1 VPFELPTDLHPKLMP
16 VAWLVGEWAGAG
28 VIGYPSMESDLR
40 FGQEVAFT
48 HDGRPFLT
56 YTSLTWLLD
65 DAGEKVRPLAS
76 ETGYWR
82 VGAGESTSTDVEVL
96 LTHPTGFVEI
106 FIGKV
111 EGARVEMATDLVAR
125 TATAKEYTSAK
136 RMYGLVEGDLMWVME
151 MSAVGHEMAPHASAR
166 LKRL

>member
-1 VPFELPTDLHPKLMP
+1 MPFELPVDLPPKLAP
-16 VAWLVGEWAGAG
+16 VAWLLGRWAGAG

-40 FGQEVAFT
+40 FGQEIEFS
-48 HDGRPFLT
+48 HDGREFLS
-56 YTSLTWLLD
+56 YTSRTWRLD
-65 DAGEKVRPLAS
+65 DAGNQVEPLAA

-82 VGAGESTSTDVEVL
+82 VGAGDSVATDVEVL
-96 LTHPTGFVEI
+96 LAHPTGYVEI
-106 FIGKV
+106 FIGRID
-111 EGARVEMATDLVAR
+111 GARAELVTDLVAR

-151 MSAVGHEMAPHASAR
+151 MSAVGHEMTPHASAR

>member
-1 VPFELPTDLHPKLMP
+1 MPFELPSDLHPKLMP

-28 VIGYPSMESDLR
+28 VIGYPTMESDLR
-40 FGQEVAFT
+40 FGQEVSFR

-65 DAGEKVRPLAS
+65 ETGEKVRPLAS

-82 VGAGESTSTDVEVL
+82 VGPGESAAGDLEVL

-106 FIGKV
+106 FVGHV
-111 EGARVEMATDLVAR
+111 DGARVELVTDLVAR
-125 TATAKEYTSAK
+125 TTTAKEYTSAK

-151 MSAVGHEMAPHASAR
+151 MSAMGHELAPHASAR
-166 LKRL
+166 LKRV

>member
-1 VPFELPTDLHPKLMP
+1 MPFELPSDLHPKLMP

-40 FGQEVAFT
+40 FGQEVSFS

-65 DAGEKVRPLAS
+65 DAGDKVRPLAS

-82 VGAGESTSTDVEVL
+82 VGAAESAPTDVEVL

-106 FIGKV
+106 FVGSV
-111 EGARVEMATDLVAR
+111 GSARVELATDLVAR
-125 TATAKEYTSAK
+125 TATAKEYTAAK

-151 MSAVGHEMAPHASAR
+151 MSAVGYEMAPHASAR

>member
-1 VPFELPTDLHPKLMP
+1 MPIVLSSDLHPKLTP
-16 VAWLVGEWAGAG
+16 VAWLIGEWAGAG
-28 VIGYPSMESDLR
+28 VIGYPSMESDLQ
-40 FGQEVAFT
+40 FGQEISFR

-82 VGAGESTSTDVEVL
+82 VGPEDGAPADVEVL

-106 FIGKV
+106 FVGRID
-111 EGARVEMATDLVAR
+111 GARAELATDLVAR
-125 TATAKEYTSAK
+125 TSTAKEYTAAK

-151 MSAVGHEMAPHASAR
+151 MAAVGHEMTPHASAR

>member
-1 VPFELPTDLHPKLMP
+1 VPFELPSNLHPKLMP
-16 VAWLVGEWAGAG
+16 VAWLIGDWAGAG
-28 VIGYPSMESDLR
+28 VIGYPSMESDLQ
-40 FGQEVAFT
+40 FGQEVSFGQ
-48 HDGRPFLT
+48 DGRPFLT

-82 VGAGESTSTDVEVL
+82 VGPGSSAPEELEVL

-106 FIGKV
+106 YVGRV
-111 EGARVEMATDLVAR
+111 DGACAELVTDLVAR
-125 TATAKEYTSAK
+125 TSTAKDYRAAK

-151 MSAVGHEMAPHASAR
+151 MTAVGHEMAPHASAR